1 METKKIEDF
10 VNQTNEK
17 LSNIEAGL
25 NEKVDE
31 KKLNDLKDELQSV
44 KQNIEEINKVGDKT
58 LTDYVKGLQD
68 HNDKLENRMKEVE
81 ESGGSKKTNS
91 DLIRDSIK
99 SELDKGRESFLN
111 KLSTE
116 EGIELKADTVSFGN
130 SFTES
135 YYEAIPQA
143 QRLPG
148 IQMAPYPTPTVYNL
162 MNVGVTSRRYIP
174 YVERTDYTS
183 GASMVDDKTAGGQA
197 DISFEDKQATVKKI
211 SVNLYV
217 SRDSIEDVDY
227 LQSEIQKLL
236 NHDIV
241 QKRENQILTG
251 TGAGNNLHGLVY
263 PSDPVA
269 RAFAKPT
276 GFDKQQ
282 GVGNSTVLH
291 AALTQVMLGKDNN
304 FETGYMANGIVVHP
318 TAIANMI
325 EDRDAD
331 NAFRKHPL
339 LSQDGRTFNGV
350 QIVPSKYIDDDTFL
364 VGDFRQCKPFVRRNI
379 SLKILDQNGTY
390 GESDVLTF
398 VVTFRM
404 AFFTPSPHDYAFSFG
419 TFEAAKSALTETLG

>member
-1 METKKIEDF
+1 MPEIKIEDF

-17 LSNIEAGL
+17 LKSIESGL
-25 NEKVDE
+25 SEKVDE
-31 KKLNDLKDELQSV
+31 KKLNEIKDEVQSV
-44 KQNIEEINKVGDKT
+44 KQNIEQINKVGDKS

-68 HNDKLENRMKEVE
+68 HSDKLENRLKEVE
-81 ESGGSKKTNS
+81 QSGGKNKSNS
-91 DLIRDSIK
+91 ELIRDSLK
-99 SELDKGRESFLN
+99 AELGKGRESFLN

-116 EGIELKADTVSFGN
+116 EGLELKADTVAFGN

-143 QRLPG
+143 NRLPG
-148 IQMAPYPTPTVYNL
+148 IQMAPYPIPTVYNL
-162 MNVGVTSRRYIP
+162 MNVGTTSRRYIP

-183 GASMVDDKTAGGQA
+183 AASMVDDETAGGQA
-197 DISFEDKQATVKKI
+197 DVSFTDKQATVKKI
-211 SVNLYV
+211 SVKLYA

-227 LQSEIQKLL
+227 LQSEIQRLL

-241 QKRENQILTG
+241 QKRENQLLTG
-251 TGAGNNLHGLVY
+251 TGAGNNLQGFVY
-263 PSDPVA
+263 SSDPIA
-269 RAFAKPT
+269 KAFAKPT
-276 GFDKQQ
+276 GFDKQA

-331 NAFRKHPL
+331 NAFRRHPL
-339 LSQDGRTFNGV
+339 LSQDGRSFNGV

-364 VGDFRQCKPFVRRNI
+364 VGDFRMAKPFVRRNI

-404 AFFTPSPHDYAFSFG
+404 AFFVPSPHDYAFAYG
-419 TFEAAKSALTETLG
+419 TFEAAKSALTETAG